1 MKLANIVFDKAA
13 LIHTY
18 RRHHLT
24 TTDIHKAIRSG
35 VKVAV
40 EDSKND
46 SILVFTNSKIALAL
60 TKENH
65 LKSAFYYRHH
75 YYVSKT
81 NTEKKVEL

>member
-1 MKLANIVFDKAA
+1 MKLANIILDRPA

-24 TTDIHKAIRSG
+24 SADIHKAIRSG
-35 VKVAV
+35 VKAAV
-40 EDSKND
+40 EDSKNN
-46 SILVFTNSKIALAL
+46 SILVFTNNKIALAL

-81 NTEKKVEL
+81 AKEKRIE

>member
-1 MKLANIVFDKAA
+1 MKLSNIIFDKPA
-13 LIHTY
+13 LIHTF

-24 TTDIHKAIRSG
+24 SMDIHKAIKSG
-35 VKVAV
+35 VRAVV
-40 EDSKND
+40 EDSKNN

-75 YYVSKT
+75 YYINKIT
-81 NTEKKVEL
+81 NEKKVE